1 MVDFRPFRTLR
12 PVPHLAAEI
21 ASLPYDVLDTDEARA
36 EVARHHLSFLH
47 VEKPEVDLPPG
58 TDPHDP
64 RVYETARLNL
74 DRYVNEGLMTQDP
87 VPTFSVY
94 RQVMDGRAQVG
105 VVGLASVDE
114 YLADVIRKHELTRA
128 EKEEDRVRHMDACD
142 AHPSPVF
149 LTHRHSPAV
158 DAVTSRVMAAA
169 PFHDFTSS
177 DGVGHTLWR
186 VDEAEDIEALRA
198 AFGEMGNL
206 YVADGHHRT
215 ASAARIGLLRRE
227 QNPEWTGEEEFNH
240 FMAVAFPD
248 AQLRILDYNRVVAD
262 LAGSDI
268 EEFLDRVGEGF
279 EVEAA
284 TGDPAPTAP
293 HEFGMYLAGSWYRL
307 RARTGTWNPADPVGS
322 LDVSILQDRLLSP
335 VLGIG
340 DPRRDERIDFVGGI
354 RGLGEL
360 EEWVDGGDA
369 AVAFALFPTS
379 MDELLAVADA
389 GMIMPPKSTWFE
401 PKLRSGL
408 FVHLLH

>member
-1 MVDFRPFRTLR
+1 MVDFSPFRTLR
-12 PVPHLAAEI
+12 PVPAHAAEI

-36 EVARHHLSFLH
+36 EVARHPLSFLH

-64 RVYETARLNL
+64 RIYATARHNL
-74 DRYVNEGLMTQDP
+74 DRYVSRGYMVQDAA
-87 VPTFSVY
+87 PTFSVY

-114 YLADVIRKHELTRA
+114 YLTDVIRRHELTRA
-128 EKEEDRVRHMDACD
+128 DKEEDRVRHMDACD

-149 LTHRHSPAV
+149 LTYRHSPAV
-158 DAVTSRVMAAA
+158 DAVTSRVMATA
-169 PFHDFTSS
+169 PLHDFTSP

-186 VDEAEDIEALRA
+186 VERAEEVDALRA
-198 AFGEMGNL
+198 AFGEMVNL

-227 QNPEWTGEEEFNH
+227 QHPGWTGEEEFNH

-248 AQLRILDYNRVVAD
+248 VQLHILDYNRVVAD
-262 LAGSDI
+262 LAGMNAAA
-268 EEFLDRVGEGF
+268 FLARLEDRF
-279 EVEAA
+279 EVA
-284 TGDPAPTAP
+284 TAESDPAPAAA
-293 HEFGMYLAGSWYRL
+293 HEFGMYLSGSWYRL
-307 RARTGTWNPADPVGS
+307 VAREGTWDPGDPVGS
-322 LDVSILQDRLLSP
+322 LDVSILQENLLAP
-335 VLGIG
+335 VLRIG
-340 DPRRDERIDFVGGI
+340 DPRRDQRIDFVGGI
-354 RGLGEL
+354 RGLVEL
-360 EEWVDGGDA
+360 EECVDGGGA

-408 FVHLLH
+408 FVHLLR